1 MACRHSNAMKHA
13 NSRTEARSFLNR
25 GRALRHQ
32 ARRNGYSN
40 LFMTQQGIIQMK
52 RSHLSA
58 AIALACVMGSSMAM
72 AQTATDPAAGTQ
84 AAPRAGVSSTSNTT
98 TSNDTKRVQ
107 QLTTVQVQGQ
117 SLSLGGGLMS
127 VQTAPKAVSTIT
139 RDAIVHAAPGATFVQ
154 LIDSIPG
161 VNASTD
167 DYSGLANGNYS
178 IRGFTSD
185 EIGTTVNGAPI
196 NDSGNYKVYST
207 EYGDTENIGDIT
219 VLQGYPD
226 VDSPISGA
234 AGGSIAWATID
245 PSHKAGIDV
254 TQTFGSNDYRR
265 TFVRLNT
272 GDTGPVR
279 SWLSYSN
286 NQADLW
292 RGPGSQDVT
301 KIDGKSIWTIDDNN
315 SVSAS
320 LQYNRESN
328 IAYESL
334 TKAQAQQKYNQSYD
348 ATLLTPTDTNFYKLH
363 TNPFTNWLVSMDG
376 EFKLSDSLRLSVV
389 PYFQYG
395 NGGGGGGATFTEST
409 SPLDL
414 YQYSNQDL
422 NGNGVVG
429 GKNNK
434 ALAYSLSN
442 TYTMRPGV
450 IAKFN
455 QEFGENNSLE
465 YGAWYERPRQEQS
478 QSFFPTIPGT
488 GEPSDNQGLVNYI
501 RYPDG
506 KIEQAYNE
514 YTVTETRKAFATD
527 TWTPNDFWTFT
538 AGASFLSEKRTGF
551 DYQYPDSVRSGY
563 LAYGVDDTT
572 QTYHKWSPTLGAK
585 YQLNEQNQF
594 YFGIGRTFRAPIN
607 GAVLQNAA
615 AANAPNQTLSP
626 SNFVNKPET
635 ATTADL
641 GWRYYD
647 DVFSANV
654 DVFASNLNNKQISGF
669 DEVTFAT
676 VYLSL
681 PEVHNRGMISE
692 ASYKF
697 APNWTLYGSYA
708 YTKSILEANL
718 NSSGDGIYNTQG
730 KTLLNTPKN
739 VGYVRVSYDQG
750 PFWASL
756 DAKYRGPIWGD
767 WSNTQKVGG
776 YSTLNL
782 NAGWHLPEFSSVIH
796 KPYIK
801 VNLYNLTDRQALTNA
816 NNLSA
821 FLAANPNKVKDV
833 NGVTLYASEP
843 YYSLLEGRTFFVTFG
858 ASFF

>member
-1 MACRHSNAMKHA
+1 
-13 NSRTEARSFLNR
+13 
-25 GRALRHQ
+25 
-32 ARRNGYSN
+32 
-40 LFMTQQGIIQMK
+40 MK
-52 RSHLSA
+52 RNHLSA
-58 AIALACVMGSSMAM
+58 AIALACLMSTGVAM
-72 AQTATDPAAGTQ
+72 AQTSADPSASGQTGATQPAQ
-84 AAPRAGVSSTSNTT
+84 RAGVSSTSNTT

-139 RDAIVHAAPGATFVQ
+139 RDAIVKAAPGATFVQ
-154 LIDSIPG
+154 MIDSIPG

-167 DYSGLANGNYS
+167 DYTGLANGNFN

-185 EIGTTVNGAPI
+185 EIGVTVNGAPI
-196 NDSGNYKVYST
+196 NDSGNYQVYST

-254 TQTFGSNDYRR
+254 SQTFGGNDYHR

-272 GDTGPVR
+272 GDIGPVR

-315 SVSAS
+315 SISAS
-320 LQYNRESN
+320 LQYNRQSN
-328 IAYESL
+328 NRYENL
-334 TKAQAQQKYNQSYD
+334 TKAQAHQNYNQGYD
-348 ATLLTPTDTNFYKLH
+348 STLLSPTDSNFYKLR
-363 TNPFTNWLVSMDG
+363 TNPFTNWMVSLDG

-395 NGGGGGGATFTEST
+395 NGGGGGGTTFTEST
-409 SPLDL
+409 SPLNQ
-414 YQYSNQDL
+414 YAYSNQDL
-422 NGNGVVG
+422 NGDGVIG

-455 QEFGENNSLE
+455 QDFGENNSLE

-478 QSFFPTIPGT
+478 ESFFPTIPGT
-488 GEPSDNQGLVNYI
+488 GVPTDNQGLTNFI

-506 KIEQAYNE
+506 TIQKLYNE
-514 YTVTETRKAFATD
+514 YTTTETRKVFATD

-538 AGASFLSEKRTGF
+538 AGASFLSEKRSGF
-551 DYQYPDSVRSGY
+551 DYEYPGSVRNGY
-563 LAYGVDDTT
+563 AGYGVDDSS
-572 QTYHKWSPTLGAK
+572 QTDHKWSPTAGVK
-585 YQLNEQNQF
+585 YQLNQQNQF
-594 YFGIGRTFRAPIN
+594 YFGVGKTFRAPIN

-615 AANAPNQTLSP
+615 TVEYLNTNCPKCVPADNVVN
-626 SNFVNKPET
+626 NKPET
-635 ATTADL
+635 ATTVDL

-647 DVFSANV
+647 DTFSANV
-654 DVFASNLNNKQISGF
+654 DAYASNLNNKQVSGF
-669 DEVTFAT
+669 DENTFQS
-676 VYLSL
+676 VYISI
-681 PEVHNRGMISE
+681 PKVHMRGLNSE
-692 ASYKF
+692 ASYKIT
-697 APNWTLYGSYA
+697 PDWTLYGSYS
-708 YTKSILEANL
+708 YTKSTLETNL
-718 NSSGDGIYNTQG
+718 NTDTLNPSPGISPSLLGDGIYNTDG
-730 KTLLNTPKN
+730 KTFLNTPRN
-739 VGYVRVSYDQG
+739 IAYVRLGYDNG
-750 PFWASL
+750 PFWAGL
-756 DAKYRGPIWGD
+756 DAKYRSSIYGD
-767 WSNTQKVGG
+767 WSNTEKVGG
-776 YSTLNL
+776 YTTLNL
-782 NAGWHLPEFSSVIH
+782 SAGWRFNDFSSFFR

-801 VNLYNLTDRQALTNA
+801 LNLYNLADRQALTNA
-816 NNLSA
+816 DTITA
-821 FLAANPNKVKDV
+821 YLATNPHNIKDV
-833 NGVTLYASEP
+833 NGTTLYASSP
-843 YYSLLEGRTFFVTFG
+843 TYSLLEGRTLMVTFG

>member
-1 MACRHSNAMKHA
+1 
-13 NSRTEARSFLNR
+13 
-25 GRALRHQ
+25 
-32 ARRNGYSN
+32 
-40 LFMTQQGIIQMK
+40 MK
-52 RSHLSA
+52 RNHLSA
-58 AIALACVMGSSMAM
+58 AIALACFMTAGAVM
-72 AQTATDPAAGTQ
+72 AQTATDQ
-84 AAPRAGVSSTSNTT
+84 AANTDTTTQSAQRVGVSSTSNTT

-107 QLTTVQVQGQ
+107 QLSAVQVEGK

-167 DYSGLANGNYS
+167 DFSGLANGNYS

-196 NDSGNYKVYST
+196 NDSGNYKIYST

-226 VDSPISGA
+226 VDTPISGA

-245 PSHKAGIDV
+245 PSHKAGLDV

-286 NQADLW
+286 NQADMW
-292 RGPGSQDVT
+292 RGPGYQNVT
-301 KIDGKSIWTIDDNN
+301 KVDGKSIWTIDDSN
-315 SVSAS
+315 SLSAS
-320 LQYNRESN
+320 FQYNRESN
-328 IAYESL
+328 IEYESL
-334 TKAQAQQKYNQSYD
+334 TKAQAQQNYHQNYD

-363 TNPFTNWLVSMDG
+363 TNPFSNWLVSLDG
-376 EFKLSDSLRLSVV
+376 EFKLSDSLHLSVV

-395 NGGGGGGATFTEST
+395 NGGAGGGSVFTEST
-409 SPLDL
+409 SPLNL

-434 ALAYSLSN
+434 ALAYSISN

-455 QEFGENNSLE
+455 QDFGENNSLE
-465 YGAWYERPRQEQS
+465 YGFWYERPRQEQS
-478 QSFFPTIPGT
+478 EAFTPVNPTT
-488 GEPSDNQGLVNYI
+488 GVPSDIQGLTDLI
-501 RYPDG
+501 RYPNG
-506 KIEQAYNE
+506 SIQKLYNE
-514 YTVTETRKAFATD
+514 YTTTETRKAFATD

-538 AGASFLSEKRTGF
+538 AGTSFLSEKRTGF
-551 DYQYPDSVRSGY
+551 DYEYPGSVRSGY
-563 LAYGVDDTT
+563 TQYGVDDASA
-572 QTYHKWSPTLGAK
+572 TYHKWSPTAGVK

-594 YFGIGRTFRAPIN
+594 YFGIGKTFRAPIN
-607 GAVLQNAA
+607 GAILQNAA
-615 AANAPNQTLSP
+615 VANAPGQTTP
-626 SNFVNKPET
+626 ASNLVNKPET

-647 DVFSANV
+647 DKFSANV
-654 DVFASNLNNKQISGF
+654 DAYASNLNNKQISGF

-681 PEVHNRGMISE
+681 PVVHNRGLNTE
-692 ASYKF
+692 ASYKVT
-697 APNWTLYGSYA
+697 PNWTLYGSYT
-708 YTKSILEANL
+708 YTKSTLETNL
-718 NSSGDGIYNTQG
+718 NTSGDGIYNTEG

-739 VGYVRVSYDQG
+739 IGYVRVSYDQG

-756 DAKYRGPIWGD
+756 DEKYRGPIWGD

-776 YSTLNL
+776 YATLNF
-782 NAGWHLPEFSSVIH
+782 NAGWNFDDFSSFIH

-801 VNLYNLTDRQALTNA
+801 VNLFNITDRQALTNA
-816 NNLSA
+816 NNISA
-821 FLAANPNKVKDV
+821 FLASNPDKIKDV
-833 NGVTLYASEP
+833 NGTTLYASEP

-858 ASFF
+858 ASF

>member
-1 MACRHSNAMKHA
+1 
-13 NSRTEARSFLNR
+13 
-25 GRALRHQ
+25 
-32 ARRNGYSN
+32 
-40 LFMTQQGIIQMK
+40 MK
-52 RSHLSA
+52 RNHLSA
-58 AIALACVMGSSMAM
+58 AIALACFMTAGAVM
-72 AQTATDPAAGTQ
+72 AQTATDQ
-84 AAPRAGVSSTSNTT
+84 AANTDTTTQSAQRVGVSSTSNTT

-107 QLTTVQVQGQ
+107 QLSAVQVEGK

-167 DYSGLANGNYS
+167 DFSGLANGNYS

-196 NDSGNYKVYST
+196 NDSGNYKIYST

-226 VDSPISGA
+226 VDTPISGA

-245 PSHKAGIDV
+245 PSHKAGLDV

-286 NQADLW
+286 NQADMW
-292 RGPGSQDVT
+292 RGPGYQNVT
-301 KIDGKSIWTIDDNN
+301 KVDGKSIWTIDDSN
-315 SVSAS
+315 SLSAS
-320 LQYNRESN
+320 FQYNRESN
-328 IAYESL
+328 IEYESL
-334 TKAQAQQKYNQSYD
+334 TKAQAQQNYHQNYD
-348 ATLLTPTDTNFYKLH
+348 ATLLTATDTNFYKLH
-363 TNPFTNWLVSMDG
+363 TNPFSNWLVSLDG
-376 EFKLSDSLRLSVV
+376 EFKLSDSLHLSVV

-395 NGGGGGGATFTEST
+395 NGGAGGGSVFTEST
-409 SPLDL
+409 SPLNL

-434 ALAYSLSN
+434 ALAYSISN

-455 QEFGENNSLE
+455 QDFGENNSLE
-465 YGAWYERPRQEQS
+465 YGFWYERPRQEQS
-478 QSFFPTIPGT
+478 ESFTPVNPTT
-488 GEPSDNQGLVNYI
+488 GVPSDIQGLTDLI

-506 KIEQAYNE
+506 SIQKLYNE
-514 YTVTETRKAFATD
+514 YTTTETRKAFATD

-538 AGASFLSEKRTGF
+538 AGTSFLSEKRTGF
-551 DYQYPDSVRSGY
+551 DYEYPGSVRSGY
-563 LAYGVDDTT
+563 TQYGVDDASA
-572 QTYHKWSPTLGAK
+572 TYHKWSPTAGVK

-594 YFGIGRTFRAPIN
+594 YFGIGKTFRAPIN
-607 GAVLQNAA
+607 GAILQNAA
-615 AANAPNQTLSP
+615 VANAPGQTTP
-626 SNFVNKPET
+626 ASNLVNKPET

-647 DVFSANV
+647 DKFSANV
-654 DVFASNLNNKQISGF
+654 DAYASNLNNKQISGF

-681 PEVHNRGMISE
+681 PVVHNRGLNTE
-692 ASYKF
+692 ASYKVT
-697 APNWTLYGSYA
+697 PNWTLYGSYT
-708 YTKSILEANL
+708 YTKSTLETNL
-718 NSSGDGIYNTQG
+718 NTSGDGIYNTEG

-739 VGYVRVSYDQG
+739 IGYVRVSYDQG

-756 DAKYRGPIWGD
+756 DEKYRGPIWGD

-776 YSTLNL
+776 YATLNF
-782 NAGWHLPEFSSVIH
+782 NAGWNFDDFSSFIH

-801 VNLYNLTDRQALTNA
+801 VNLFNITDRQALTNA
-816 NNLSA
+816 NNIGA
-821 FLAANPNKVKDV
+821 FLAANPDKIKDV
-833 NGVTLYASEP
+833 NGTTLYASEP

-858 ASFF
+858 ASF

>member
-1 MACRHSNAMKHA
+1 
-13 NSRTEARSFLNR
+13 
-25 GRALRHQ
+25 
-32 ARRNGYSN
+32 
-40 LFMTQQGIIQMK
+40 MK
-52 RSHLSA
+52 RNHLSA
-58 AIALACVMGSSMAM
+58 AVALACLMSTGVAVAQQTSADSSAIGQ
-72 AQTATDPAAGTQ
+72 ASATQPVQ
-84 AAPRAGVSSTSNTT
+84 HAGVSSTSNTT

-107 QLTTVQVQGQ
+107 QLSAVQVQAH

-139 RDAIVHAAPGATFVQ
+139 RDAIVNAAPGATFVQ

-167 DYSGLANGNYS
+167 DNNGLANGNYS

-196 NDSGNYKVYST
+196 NDSGNYQVYST

-245 PSHKAGIDV
+245 PSHKPGIDV
-254 TQTFGSNDYRR
+254 TQSFGSDDYRR

-272 GDTGPVR
+272 GDTGPFR

-286 NQADLW
+286 NQSNMW
-292 RGPGSQDVT
+292 RGPGSQDVN
-301 KIDGKSIWTIDDNN
+301 KVDGKTIWTIDDNN
-315 SVSAS
+315 SISGS
-320 LQYNRESN
+320 FQYNRESN
-328 IAYESL
+328 FRYESL
-334 TKAQAQQKYNQSYD
+334 TKTEAQQDYKQGYD
-348 ATLLTPTDTNFYKLH
+348 STLLTPTDSNFYRLH
-363 TNPFTNWLVSMDG
+363 TNPFKSALVSLDG
-376 EFKLSDSLRLSVV
+376 EFKLSDNLRLSVV

-395 NGGGGGGATFTEST
+395 NGGSGGGTTFTEST
-409 SPLDL
+409 QPLNY

-422 NGNGVVG
+422 NGNGVIG

-434 ALAYSLSN
+434 ALVYSISN

-455 QEFGENNSLE
+455 QDFGLNNSLE
-465 YGAWYERPRQEQS
+465 YGLWYERPRQEQS
-478 QSFFPTIPGT
+478 QAFSAVDPVT
-488 GEPSDNQGLVNYI
+488 GVPSDIQGQTALL

-506 KIEQAYNE
+506 TIQRAYNE

-538 AGASFLSEKRTGF
+538 AGASFLSEKRSGF
-551 DYQYPDSVRSGY
+551 DFEDPGSVRPGY
-563 LAYGVDDTT
+563 AQYGVDDLS
-572 QTYHKWSPTLGAK
+572 QTYHKWSPTAGVK

-594 YFGIGRTFRAPIN
+594 YFGIGKTFRAPIN

-615 AANAPNQTLSP
+615 AANAPGQTNPAS
-626 SNFVNKPET
+626 SYVNKPET

-647 DVFSANV
+647 DTFSASV
-654 DVFASNLNNKQISGF
+654 DAYASNLNNKQITGY
-669 DEVTFAT
+669 DEVTFAP

-681 PEVHNRGMISE
+681 PKVHNRGLNTE
-692 ASYKF
+692 ASYKITSD
-697 APNWTLYGSYA
+697 WTVYASYA
-708 YTKSILEANL
+708 YQKSTLETDL
-718 NSSGDGIYNTQG
+718 DSLGDGIYNTKG
-730 KTLLNTPKN
+730 KTLLNTPRN
-739 VGYVRVSYDQG
+739 LGYVRVSYNHG

-756 DAKYRGPIWGD
+756 DEKVRSSIYGD
-767 WSNTQKVGG
+767 WSNTERVGG
-776 YSTLNL
+776 YATLNL
-782 NAGWHLPEFSSVIH
+782 SAGWRFNDISSFIT

-801 VNLYNLTDRQALTNA
+801 LNMFNLTNRKALTNA
-816 NNLSA
+816 NNIGA
-821 FLAANPNKVKDV
+821 FLASNPDKIKDV
-833 NGVTLYASEP
+833 NGTTLYATAP
-843 YYSLLEGRTFFVTFG
+843 YYSLLEDRSFQITIG
-858 ASFF
+858 ASF